1 MQQVTNRHFCMDA
14 KLFDTWTD
22 QLIDKAYD
30 YRQIGISNEYC
41 NQISEPE
48 YGIQIIDWSDKSF
61 EVVDDHK
68 YLVFLLK
75 NR

>member
-1 MQQVTNRHFCMDA
+1 MNA

-22 QLIDKAYD
+22 QLIDKSYD

-48 YGIQIIDWSDKSF
+48 YGLRLIDWQDKAF
-61 EVVDDHK
+61 EVTDENK
-68 YLVFLLK
+68 YLFFLL
-75 NR
+75 RHR

>member
-1 MQQVTNRHFCMDA
+1 MNKYFHMDV

-22 QLIDKAYD
+22 QLIDKSYD

-48 YGIQIIDWSDKSF
+48 YGLRLIDWQDKAF
-61 EVVDDHK
+61 EVIDENK
-68 YLVFLLK
+68 YLFFLL
-75 NR
+75 RHR

>member
-1 MQQVTNRHFCMDA
+1 MDA
-14 KLFDTWTD
+14 KLFDAWTD

-48 YGIQIIDWSDKSF
+48 YGLRLIDWQDKAF
-61 EVVDDHK
+61 EVIDENK
-68 YLVFLLK
+68 YLFFLL
-75 NR
+75 RYR

>member
-1 MQQVTNRHFCMDA
+1 MNKYFHMDV

-22 QLIDKAYD
+22 QLIDKSYD

-48 YGIQIIDWSDKSF
+48 YGLRLIDWQDKAF
-61 EVVDDHK
+61 EVIDENK
-68 YLVFLLK
+68 YLFFLL
-75 NR
+75 RFR

>member
-1 MQQVTNRHFCMDA
+1 MNKYFHMDV

-48 YGIQIIDWSDKSF
+48 YGLRLIDWQDKAF
-61 EVVDDHK
+61 EVIDENK
-68 YLVFLLK
+68 YLFFLL
-75 NR
+75 RHR

>member
-1 MQQVTNRHFCMDA
+1 MDRYFHMDE

-48 YGIQIIDWSDKSF
+48 YGLRLLDWQDKSF
-61 EVVDDHK
+61 EVIDENK
-68 YLVFLLK
+68 YLCFLL
-75 NR
+75 RYR

>member
-1 MQQVTNRHFCMDA
+1 MNKYFHMDV

-22 QLIDKAYD
+22 QLIDRAYD

-48 YGIQIIDWSDKSF
+48 YGLRLIDWQDKAF
-61 EVVDDHK
+61 EVIDENK
-68 YLVFLLK
+68 YLFFLL
-75 NR
+75 RHR

>member
-1 MQQVTNRHFCMDA
+1 MNKYFHMDV

-48 YGIQIIDWSDKSF
+48 YGIRLIDWQDKAF
-61 EVVDDHK
+61 EVIDENK
-68 YLVFLLK
+68 YLFFLL
-75 NR
+75 RHR

>member
-1 MQQVTNRHFCMDA
+1 MNTYFHMDP

-22 QLIDKAYD
+22 QLIDKSYD

-48 YGIQIIDWSDKSF
+48 YGLRLIDWQDKAF
-61 EVVDDHK
+61 EVIDENK
-68 YLVFLLK
+68 YLFFLL
-75 NR
+75 RFR

>member
-1 MQQVTNRHFCMDA
+1 MNTYFHMDP

-22 QLIDKAYD
+22 QLIDKSYD

-48 YGIQIIDWSDKSF
+48 YGLRLIDWQDKAF
-61 EVVDDHK
+61 EVIDENK
-68 YLVFLLK
+68 YLFFLL
-75 NR
+75 RYR

>member
-1 MQQVTNRHFCMDA
+1 MNKYFHMDV

-22 QLIDKAYD
+22 QLIDKSYD

-48 YGIQIIDWSDKSF
+48 YGLRLLDWQDKAF
-61 EVVDDHK
+61 EVIDENK
-68 YLVFLLK
+68 YLFFLLK
-75 NR
+75 YR

>member
-1 MQQVTNRHFCMDA
+1 MNA

-22 QLIDKAYD
+22 QLIDKSYD

-48 YGIQIIDWSDKSF
+48 YGLRLIDWQDKAF
-61 EVVDDHK
+61 EVTDENK
-68 YLVFLLK
+68 YLFFLL
-75 NR
+75 RFR

>member
-1 MQQVTNRHFCMDA
+1 MDV

-22 QLIDKAYD
+22 QLIDRAYD

-48 YGIQIIDWSDKSF
+48 YGLRLLDWQDKAF
-61 EVVDDHK
+61 EVIDENK
-68 YLVFLLK
+68 YLFFLL
-75 NR
+75 RHR